1 MMGFRFLLGR
11 KDPNLQIC
19 WRDVRKNPLKYL
31 GQFVVVLILVAAIAV
46 AYEIVQPHIA
56 MKGQA

>member
-11 KDPNLQIC
+11 KDPNLQIR
-19 WRDVRKNPLKYL
+19 WTDVRKDPLKYL
-31 GQFVVVLILVAAIAV
+31 GQFVVVLILIAALAV
-46 AYEIVQPHIA
+46 AYEVIQPHVA